1 MKSYTW
7 YNLCIEKKKV
17 LKKYITIQWILKKYN
32 TKKNTLFVNS
42 KYSKISDTHKL
53 LLNLTEKTY

>member
-42 KYSKISDTHKL
+42 KNSKISDTHKL